1 MVRSE
6 VDERVGDAGVNE
18 HLARTVSTGEV
29 RDPILLT
36 WRKTLEVVKT
46 MICGS
51 EAATWMSE
59 SKKARRVRG
68 RMCRRGLGVHCTAS
82 GGTVQ
87 ARGSF
92 GYMTWTILGAF

>member
-51 EAATWMSE
+51 EAARWMSE

-82 GGTVQ
+82 EIGRAHV
-87 ARGSF
+87 
-92 GYMTWTILGAF
+92 